1 MAMEKGVTLRDA
13 RIIRLMDGAEPPLT
27 LPKMIT
33 ADGSFARGKPLAGL
47 EDMRRLLFHARD
59 TARELCE
66 NMRRGDIDA
75 APLSDGEENSFCQ
88 RCEYAAVCRRE
99 EARPRMMDK
108 MSFDELLRRVNEEEN
123 GEKTQ

>member
-1 MAMEKGVTLRDA
+1 
-13 RIIRLMDGAEPPLT
+13 
-27 LPKMIT
+27 
-33 ADGSFARGKPLAGL
+33 
-47 EDMRRLLFHARD
+47 MRRLLFHARD

-75 APLSDGEENSFCQ
+75 APRSDGEENSFCQ